1 MAGQKVMSKGKIL
14 KVSPLSLVNSKKDDQ
29 ILEAVGIKTGQTLM
43 LMGTAEG
50 NELKAPEKPVVF
62 IEDMTPEERAKLFN
76 ETTGMAIPA
85 GLDNLGNTCYMN
97 ATLQC
102 LKKCHELKK
111 GLSECKDQ
119 YSNDLGDN
127 MDKMLTSAA

>member
-1 MAGQKVMSKGKIL
+1 
-14 KVSPLSLVNSKKDDQ
+14 LVNNKDDQ
-29 ILEAVGIKTGQTLM
+29 ILSDAGIKDGQTLM

-50 NELKAPEKPVVF
+50 KELKAPEKPVLF
-62 IEDMTPEERAKLFN
+62 IEDLTPEERAKLFN

-111 GLSECKDQ
+111 GLVECRDQ
-119 YSNDLGDN
+119 YIHDLGGN
-127 MDKMLTSAA
+127 TDKMLTAAA

>member
-1 MAGQKVMSKGKIL
+1 
-14 KVSPLSLVNSKKDDQ
+14 
-29 ILEAVGIKTGQTLM
+29 M

-50 NELKAPEKPVVF
+50 KELKAPEKPIVF
-62 IEDMTPEERAKLFN
+62 IEDLTPARLFN

-102 LKKCHELKK
+102 LKKCQELKN
-111 GLSECKDQ
+111 GMAECRD
-119 YSNDLGDN
+119 
-127 MDKMLTSAA
+127 

>member
-1 MAGQKVMSKGKIL
+1 M
-14 KVSPLSLVNSKKDDQ
+14 VNNKDDQ
-29 ILEAVGIKTGQTLM
+29 ILSEAGIKDGQTLM

-50 NELKAPEKPVVF
+50 KELKAPEKPVLF
-62 IEDMTPEERAKLFN
+62 IEDLTPEERAKLFN

-111 GLSECKDQ
+111 GLAECRDQ
-119 YSNDLGDN
+119 YIHDLGGN
-127 MDKMLTSAA
+127 TDKMLTAAA